1 MIWESATN
9 TSKLVQHNS
18 LSNYPGSF
26 LSKIRSMST
35 ATILSVTFLAVAMSE
50 LIATN
55 FTAVLVFKL
64 EMNGPEVYSV
74 VS

>member
-9 TSKLVQHNS
+9 TSKLVQNNS

-35 ATILSVTFLAVAMSE
+35 ATILSVTFLAVAVSE

-55 FTAVLVFKL
+55 FTAVVFKL